1 MCNVSVGFFENA
13 KNIGEVKGRAEG
25 IKLGKAEGIKLGKAE
40 GKAESVSNLM
50 KSMNISIDEAMDF
63 LGIAKEDRS
72 GIKNWLNK

>member
-13 KNIGEVKGRAEG
+13 KNIGEVKGKAEG
-25 IKLGKAEGIKLGKAE
+25 IKLGKAEGVKL

-72 GIKNWLNK
+72 EIKNWLNK